1 MEQKNHIADMLA
13 LLPGPAFL
21 VRDNAIYHLNDAA
34 RRLFLREGIPIST
47 IFDSGFQDYRMFESG
62 ALYVTLTFC
71 DQTWGASVTRV
82 EGNDLFVLD
91 QQFESDALRVL
102 ALAAR
107 ELREP
112 LSNAMLAAQQITG
125 ENAAR
130 LNRGLYQMLRIV
142 SNMSD
147 ASAHAALFRPESR
160 DVDAVFQ
167 EIVEK
172 AGALTAP
179 LGITL
184 RYEGLKETVLCRMDS
199 QMLERA
205 ILNLLSN
212 ALKFSESGSVI
223 TASVH
228 RTGNLLRFSLTDQGC
243 GLSEDVRGTLFRRYL
258 RDPAIEDSRYGIG
271 LGMLLVRNA
280 AARHGGAVL
289 ADQPEGRGTRISFTI
304 RTDLE
309 TETTLHTSR
318 LRVDY
323 AGEQDHALL
332 ELSELLPPELY

>member
-1 MEQKNHIADMLA
+1 MEQKNHIANMLA
-13 LLPGPAFL
+13 LIPNPAFF
-21 VRDNAIYHLNDAA
+21 VRDSAIDILNDAA
-34 RRLFLREGIPIST
+34 RRLFLREGIPISA
-47 IFDSGFQDYRMFESG
+47 IFDSGFQDYQMFSGG
-62 ALYVTLTFC
+62 ALYVTLTFY
-71 DQTWGASVTRV
+71 DQTWGASVTRT
-82 EGNDLFVLD
+82 EGGNLFVLD

-112 LSNAMLAAQQITG
+112 LTNTMLAAQQIDP
-125 ENAAR
+125 ENAAH
-130 LNRGLYQMLRIV
+130 LNRGLYQLLRIV

-147 ASAHAALFRPESR
+147 ASRQAALFRPENR
-160 DVDAVFQ
+160 DANAVFQ

-172 AGALTAP
+172 AAALTEN
-179 LGITL
+179 LGITI
-184 RYEGLKETVLCRMDS
+184 RYEGLKDTVICPLDS

-205 ILNLLSN
+205 ILNMLSN
-212 ALKFSESGSVI
+212 ALKFTERGGAI

-228 RTGNLLRFSLTDQGC
+228 KSGNLLRFSVTDNGS
-243 GLSEDVRGTLFRRYL
+243 GITDEIRGTLFRRYL

-271 LGMLLVRNA
+271 LGMLLIRNA
-280 AARHGGAVL
+280 AACHGGAVL
-289 ADQPEGRGTRISFTI
+289 ADQPEGSGTRISLTI

-309 TETTLHTSR
+309 TEASLHSNR
-318 LRVDY
+318 LHIDY